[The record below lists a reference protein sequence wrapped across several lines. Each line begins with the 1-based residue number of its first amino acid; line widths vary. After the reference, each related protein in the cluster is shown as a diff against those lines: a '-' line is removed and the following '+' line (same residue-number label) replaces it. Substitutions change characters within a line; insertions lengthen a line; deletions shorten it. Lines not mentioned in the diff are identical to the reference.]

1 MSMRTSR
8 IVAVLGLAL
17 SFLLLSPAPSF
28 ACSCAQMAT
37 DGQVKT
43 ADVVVRGAMKQMSPA
58 DPGPS
63 GNVTYTVDVGAVFK
77 GVAPRDLEVR
87 SAASGASCGL
97 ENVDLGREYVVFT
110 YRDEASGRLWAN
122 LCGGT
127 APATPA
133 LVDAVERVTGAPAAP
148 SAEPRGGSSD
158 PGDQDRDA
166 TAAPGSGGPPTW
178 VWPAGGVL
186 VAAAAAGGTFLRVL
200 TRRAS

>member
-1 MSMRTSR
+1 MSMTTSR
-8 IVAVLGLAL
+8 IVAVLGLAV

-43 ADVVVRGAMKQMSPA
+43 ADVVVRGVMEQMSPA

-63 GNVTYTVDVGAVFK
+63 GNVTYTVDVADVFK

-97 ENVDLGREYVVFT
+97 ENVDLGRDYVVFT
-110 YRDEASGRLWAN
+110 YRDEASGKLWAN

-133 LVDAVERVTGAPAAP
+133 LVDAVERVTGAPVAP
-148 SAEPRGGSSD
+148 SGG
-158 PGDQDRDA
+158 PEGDQDRDA
-166 TAAPGSGGPPTW
+166 TAAAGPGGPPTW
-178 VWPAGGVL
+178 VWPVGGVL
-186 VAAAAAGGTFLRVL
+186 VAGAAAGGVLLHVL